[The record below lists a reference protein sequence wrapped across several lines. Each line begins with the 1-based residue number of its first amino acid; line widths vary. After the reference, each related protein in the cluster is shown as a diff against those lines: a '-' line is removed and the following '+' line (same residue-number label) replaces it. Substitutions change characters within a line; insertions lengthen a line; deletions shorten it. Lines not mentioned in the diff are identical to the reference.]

1 MKSFSMLTVNSD
13 LRKMLFDGNSL
24 RIESGS
30 LYFLRIRRR
39 DKSPVPAVTGG
50 RNVRDQ
56 DQGESELSAV
66 CITDR
71 SAKSADFLSGRERV
85 GADRRGGQVK
95 NAEKDERSEAGTE
108 ERPDDWQQESS
119 AEE

>member
-1 MKSFSMLTVNSD
+1 MI
-13 LRKMLFDGNSL
+13 FDGNSL

-95 NAEKDERSEAGTE
+95 NAKKDERSEDHLQLL
-108 ERPDDWQQESS
+108 P
-119 AEE
+119 